1 QFCPSE
7 ARIYGNRRMIMAIRR
22 IRYIGD
28 DILKKKCKPVTKM
41 TDATKELIGDLFDTM
56 YEARGVGLAA
66 PQVGILRRICVV
78 DVMDDDPIV
87 LINPEVVESSGE
99 QTDDEGCLSVPGKVT
114 EVTRPEYVKV
124 SSLDMDM
131 NPVTYEGEGLR
142 ARAMLHEMDHLDG
155 ILYGERA
162 NEPYRDLEEEE
173 EWE

>member
-1 QFCPSE
+1 
-7 ARIYGNRRMIMAIRR
+7 MAIRR
-22 IRYIGD
+22 IRFIGD

-41 TDATKELIGDLFDTM
+41 TPATKELIEDLFDTM
-56 YEARGVGLAA
+56 YEAKGVGLAA

-87 LINPEVVESSGE
+87 LINPEVRETSGE
-99 QTDDEGCLSVPGKVT
+99 QTDDEGCLSVPGKVA
-114 EVTRPEYVKV
+114 EVTRPNYVKV

-131 NPVTYEGEGLR
+131 NPVIYEGEGLR

-162 NEPYRDLEEEE
+162 SEPYRDLEEEE
-173 EWE
+173 EWEE